1 MEMADQ
7 LGFQF
12 RPPERRVWTVRAL
25 VSAVRSHI
33 EREYSDCWVEGEI
46 SNLRIPDSGHLY
58 FTLKEESAQIRVVM
72 FRSSA
77 KLLRFRPE
85 NGLHVTVR
93 GRITVYEDRGEL
105 QISAEF
111 MEPKGAGALQLAFE
125 QLKARLQAEGLFEA
139 ARKKAIPP
147 LPQRIGII
155 TSPQGAAL
163 RDILN
168 ILARRHHSAN
178 VLIYPAQVQGDSAPG
193 EVMAGLRHFHSEQ
206 RHQDLRGSRAVEV
219 IIIAR
224 GGGSA
229 EDLACFNHEGLARA
243 VADSKIPVISA
254 IGHETDFTIV
264 DFVADLRAP
273 TPSAAAELVIRSRQE
288 IEAQAEDLYRRLEH
302 AVRYRLLMARQELT
316 ERAQHGA
323 FPRMMDGIHR
333 RQQKLDEQR
342 FRLEK
347 AERQLMERCHRR
359 TENVSSAVRHYDAR
373 RRLAAVRQGLAA
385 QVANLAAVT
394 RTRLLESRGSLDR
407 CVASLE
413 ALSPVAILNR
423 GYALVFDAKGR
434 LVRDAARLEAGD
446 ELSARLARGRVRARV
461 TASEPGE
468 PEPGDLH

>member
-1 MEMADQ
+1 MSDQ

-77 KLLRFRPE
+77 KLLRFRPD

-105 QISAEF
+105 QISAEV
-111 MEPKGAGALQLAFE
+111 MEPQGAGALQLAFE
-125 QLKARLQAEGLFEA
+125 QLRARLETEGLFDA
-139 ARKKAIPP
+139 SRKKPIPP

-178 VLIYPAQVQGDSAPG
+178 LLIYPAQVQGDSAPG
-193 EVMAGLRHFHSEQ
+193 EVMAGLRYFNLQQSSHAS
-206 RHQDLRGSRAVEV
+206 LAVEV

-224 GGGSA
+224 GGGSL

-243 VADSKIPVISA
+243 VAGSKIPVISA

-302 AVRYRLLMARQELT
+302 GLRYRLLMARQELT

-323 FPRMMDGIHR
+323 FARMMDGIHR

-342 FRLEK
+342 FLLEK
-347 AERQLMERCHRR
+347 AERQLLERCHRR
-359 TENVSSAVRHYDAR
+359 CENVSSTVRHYDAR
-373 RRLAAVRQGLAA
+373 RRLAAIRQQLRA
-385 QVANLAAVT
+385 QVANLAAIT
-394 RTRLLESRGSLDR
+394 HTRLLEIRGVLDR
-407 CVASLE
+407 QTASLE

-434 LVRDAARLEAGD
+434 LVKDASRFKPGD

-461 TASEPGE
+461 TATERSEPDSDE
-468 PEPGDLH
+468 LH

>member
-1 MEMADQ
+1 MAISDQ

-12 RPPERRVWTVRAL
+12 RPPERRIWTVRAL

-46 SNLRIPDSGHLY
+46 SNLRVPDSGHLY

-85 NGLHVTVR
+85 NGLQVTVR

-139 ARKKAIPP
+139 SRKKPIPP

-178 VLIYPAQVQGDSAPG
+178 VLIYPAQVQGDAAPG
-193 EVMAGLRHFHSEQ
+193 EVMAGLRYFDQES
-206 RHQDLRGSRAVEV
+206 RGRRAVEV

-229 EDLACFNHEGLARA
+229 EDLAGFNHEGLARA

-254 IGHETDFTIV
+254 IGHETDFTII

-288 IEAQAEDLYRRLEH
+288 IEAQAEDLYARLERGL
-302 AVRYRLLMARQELT
+302 RYRLLMARQELT

-323 FPRMMDGIHR
+323 FARMMDGIHR

-347 AERQLMERCHRR
+347 AERQLLERCHRR
-359 TENVSSAVRHYDAR
+359 SESVAAAVRHYDAR
-373 RRLAAVRQGLAA
+373 RRLAAVRQSLES
-385 QVANLAAVT
+385 QVANLAAAT
-394 RTRLLESRGSLDR
+394 RTRLLESRGALDR
-407 CVASLE
+407 RTASLE

-434 LVRDAARLEAGD
+434 LVKDASRLKAGD
-446 ELSARLARGRVRARV
+446 EVSARLARGRVRARV
-461 TASEPGE
+461 TGTERSDA
-468 PEPGDLH
+468 

>member
-1 MEMADQ
+1 
-7 LGFQF
+7 
-12 RPPERRVWTVRAL
+12 
-25 VSAVRSHI
+25 
-33 EREYSDCWVEGEI
+33 
-46 SNLRIPDSGHLY
+46 
-58 FTLKEESAQIRVVM
+58 
-72 FRSSA
+72 
-77 KLLRFRPE
+77 
-85 NGLHVTVR
+85 
-93 GRITVYEDRGEL
+93 
-105 QISAEF
+105 
-111 MEPKGAGALQLAFE
+111 
-125 QLKARLQAEGLFEA
+125 
-139 ARKKAIPP
+139 
-147 LPQRIGII
+147 
-155 TSPQGAAL
+155 
-163 RDILN
+163 
-168 ILARRHHSAN
+168 
-178 VLIYPAQVQGDSAPG
+178 VLIYPAQVQGDSAAG
-193 EVMAGLRHFHSEQ
+193 EVMAGLRHFHSEP
-206 RHQDLRGSRAVEV
+206 RHPDLRGSRAVEV

-243 VADSKIPVISA
+243 VAESKIPVISA

-323 FPRMMDGIHR
+323 FARMMDGIHR
-333 RQQKLDEQR
+333 RQQKVDEQR

-347 AERQLMERCHRR
+347 AERQLLERCHRR
-359 TENVSSAVRHYDAR
+359 CENVSSAVRHYDAR
-373 RRLAAVRQGLAA
+373 RRLAAVRQGLEAH
-385 QVANLAAVT
+385 VANLAAAI
-394 RTRLLESRGSLDR
+394 RRRLLESGGALDR
-407 CVASLE
+407 RAASLE

-434 LVRDAARLEAGD
+434 LVKDAARLEAGD